1 MIVLQGVTKRFS
13 SGRGLTDLSFTVE
26 KGEVFGYLGPN
37 GAGKSTTI
45 RHLLGFLRPDAG
57 SAYINGKDCWTQA
70 ASIHEQL
77 GYLPGE
83 MAFFDTMNG
92 LEFLSLLGRMRKMR
106 DTKRRDELIQF
117 FSLEVKTPI
126 RKMSKGMK
134 QKLGLIAACMH
145 CPQVLILD
153 EPSSGLD
160 PLMQQRFVALIE
172 EEKKRGA
179 TMLLSSH
186 VFTEVERVC
195 DRVGILK
202 DGRLVTVQDMAGLR
216 QVTSKIVTVSVGS
229 EHDLTKLRLAGIPI
243 VAQRHHEVDVEIKG
257 NYNEFIQ
264 VLAGCDVHM
273 LDVRPRSLEEL
284 FLHFY
289 GEKEVENDELRAL

>member
-83 MAFFDTMNG
+83 TAFFDTMNG
-92 LEFLSLLGRMRKMR
+92 LEFLSLLGSMRKMR

-145 CPQVLILD
+145 RPQVLILD

-257 NYNEFIQ
+257 NYNELIQ

-284 FLHFY
+284 FMHFY